1 MALAFDVALSQLSEN
16 RELLC
21 RGMCPA
27 VVRGAHLLMQVQ
39 GSPSR
44 HGIAR
49 SGHPLSLSFQAC
61 QESIAG
67 AKAHCG

>member
-1 MALAFDVALSQLSEN
+1 VAVAFDVVLSQLSEN

-27 VVRGAHLLMQVQ
+27 VVRGAHLPMQVQ

-44 HGIAR
+44 PVSPGLAIPNA
-49 SGHPLSLSFQAC
+49 
-61 QESIAG
+61 
-67 AKAHCG
+67 